1 MLGAIVRFSVRHRG
15 IVIGLALA
23 LIVYGLNVL
32 ASAKL
37 DVFPEFAPPQV
48 SIQTEAPGFSAEQV
62 EILVTKPIE
71 DAINGVNGIAMVRS
85 QSIQGLSVITAV
97 LAENTDIYRARQ
109 SLAERLGEA
118 QSRLPRTVLPPVIS
132 PLTSSSSTVLV
143 VGITS
148 KTRSLMEQRTFVDW
162 TLRPRLLATRGVA
175 KVAVFGGEVRQLQIQ
190 LDPERLRLYQIGI
203 PEILAAASRA
213 TGVRG
218 AGVLDTPNQ
227 RIVVRSEGQLLSP
240 ADLARSVVRERAGAV
255 LRLSDLGR
263 VTEAAE
269 PRFGEG
275 GVNGEQGLVI
285 VVSAQLG
292 ANTKVVAAGAEQAL
306 QALKPALAAAGLTLH
321 PALFRPS
328 EFIDLAL
335 RNITN
340 SLLLGA
346 VLVAVV
352 LFVFLADVGAATISL
367 MAIPLSLLAAIIV
380 LDRFGFGINTLTL
393 GGLAIALGEV
403 VDDAIID
410 VENIGRRLRQHR
422 VAHGDAAEASQAV
435 GAIRDVVLHA
445 SLEVRGS
452 VVYAT
457 FVVALVFLPVLAL
470 SGVQGALFRPLGLAY
485 ILATLASLAVALA
498 VTPALTLTLLGRR
511 EHRQHESA
519 FLAWLKTWYR
529 RGLEWLCSRPI
540 AVGAAALLTCVGAA
554 ATLPF
559 FGATF
564 LPEFRE
570 GHYLIHMSAVPGTSL
585 GETFRLGQQ
594 VTAALRADPR
604 VRSVAQ
610 RIGRAELSEDTWGTH
625 YTEFEVD
632 LVPLSG
638 EAATT
643 VQENLRRVLGGF
655 PGVNFAIRGFLAE
668 RIEET
673 LTGSTAEVVVKVFGD
688 DLDSLDVAARRVAQ
702 TVRAVPAAIDVQYDP
717 PAVTPE
723 VTVRVRPP
731 DLAAAGLASDEVLS
745 AVETATRGV
754 KVGQTFEGN
763 RSTDVVVVLEP
774 EARAQPEALR
784 SLPVVSPEGRMVTLS
799 QVADVARTTGRYL
812 ISHQG
817 ARRVQTVTAN
827 VRGGD
832 VAGFAR
838 TLEGRLA
845 NTPLPAGIY
854 AELGGTATAQRQAQR
869 ELLLHSLLAGAGIVM
884 LLSLAFGDAS
894 RLLLVLAN
902 LPFALVGGVV
912 AVFATGGLLS
922 LGSLVGFV
930 TLFGIATRN
939 AVMLISHYD
948 HLVTVERESWGREA
962 AIRGALERLGQI
974 LMTALVTALALV
986 PLALGSGD
994 PGREIEGPM
1003 AIVILGGLLTSTLL
1017 SLFVLP
1023 ALALKWGRFA
1033 DADGADRVAA
1043 TATPRRPETP

>member
-1 MLGAIVRFSVRHRG
+1 VTASPPGARLRRSVRHRG
-15 IVIGLALA
+15 IVVGLALA
-23 LIVYGLNVL
+23 LVVYGLNVL
-32 ASAKL
+32 AGAKL

-97 LAENTDIYRARQ
+97 LAEHTDIYRARQ

-118 QSRLPRTVLPPVIS
+118 QNRLPRTVPPPVIS

-148 KTRSLMEQRTFVDW
+148 RTRSLMEQRTFVDW
-162 TLRPRLLATRGVA
+162 TLRPRLLAAPGVA

-190 LDPERLRLYQIGI
+190 LDPERLRLYQIGV
-203 PEILAAASRA
+203 PEIIAAASRA

-227 RIVVRSEGQLLSP
+227 RVVVRTEGQLLAP

-255 LRLSDLGR
+255 LRLGDLGR
-263 VTEAAE
+263 VVEAPEA
-269 PRFGEG
+269 RFGEG
-275 GVNGEQGLVI
+275 GINGERGLVI

-292 ANTKVVAAGAEQAL
+292 ANTKIVAAGAEQAL
-306 QALKPALAAAGLTLH
+306 HALGPAIAAAGLTLH

-346 VLVAVV
+346 ALVAIV
-352 LFVFLADVGAATISL
+352 LFVFLADVGAAAISL
-367 MAIPLSLLAAIIV
+367 TAIPLSLLTAIIV
-380 LDRFGFGINTLTL
+380 LDAFGFGINTLTL

-410 VENIGRRLRQHR
+410 VENIARRLRQHR
-422 VAHGDAAEASQAV
+422 AV
-435 GAIRDVVLHA
+435 GAASIRSVAEVVLDA
-445 SLEVRGS
+445 SLEIRRS

-485 ILATLASLAVALA
+485 ILATLASLGVALT
-498 VTPALTLTLLGRR
+498 VTPALTLILLGRR

-519 FLAWLKTWYR
+519 FLAWLKLGYR
-529 RGLEWLCSRPI
+529 RALGWLCDRP
-540 AVGAAALLTCVGAA
+540 VGVGLAALTAFLAAA

-585 GETFRLGQQ
+585 AETFRLGQQ

-632 LVPLSG
+632 LVPVSG
-638 EAATT
+638 ADAET
-643 VQENLRRVLGGF
+643 VQEDLRRTLAKF

-673 LTGSTAEVVVKVFGD
+673 LTGSTAEIVVKVFGD
-688 DLDSLDVAARRVAQ
+688 DLDSLDVAARRIAQ
-702 TVRAVPAAIDVQYDP
+702 TVRAVPGASDVQYDP

-723 VTVRVRPP
+723 VTIRVRPN
-731 DLAAAGLASDEVLS
+731 DLSAAGLASDDVLA
-745 AVETATRGV
+745 AVEAATRGV

-763 RSTDVVVVLEP
+763 RSTDVVVILEP
-774 EARAQPEALR
+774 EARGQPEALR
-784 SLPVVSPEGRMVTLS
+784 NLPVVSEGGRMLS
-799 QVADVARTTGRYL
+799 LAQVADVSRTTGRFL
-812 ISHQG
+812 ISHQA
-817 ARRVQTVTAN
+817 ARRVQTATAN
-827 VRGGD
+827 VTGGD
-832 VAGFAR
+832 VAGFAEA
-838 TLEGRLA
+838 LERKLA
-845 NTPLPAGIY
+845 STRLPAGVY
-854 AELGGTATAQRQAQR
+854 SELGGTATARREAQR
-869 ELLLHSLLAGAGIVM
+869 ELLLRGLLAGVGIVM
-884 LLSLAFGDAS
+884 LLALAFGNPS

-902 LPFALVGGVV
+902 LPFAMVGGVL

-939 AVMLISHYD
+939 AIMLISHYD
-948 HLVTVERESWGREA
+948 HLVRLEGETWGKEA
-962 AIRGALERLGQI
+962 AIRGALERLGPI

-986 PLALGSGD
+986 PLAVGSGD

-1023 ALALKWGRFA
+1023 TLALRWGRFEGIQSA
-1033 DADGADRVAA
+1033 PVDGARQ
-1043 TATPRRPETP
+1043 